1 MRRFFRHRPSPAL
14 VISLI
19 ALSVALGGTGYAAI
33 SLKRNSVGNKQLKK
47 NAVTTEKV
55 KNFTLLKRDFKR
67 GQLPAGAQG
76 PKGDTGA
83 TGSTGSTGPA
93 GPAEGPAGG
102 ALTGSYPNPGLA
114 AGIVAPSNFAT
125 IPSVRVRRTIDQ
137 SIADNT
143 NTTIQFNSE
152 AFDTAAMHDNTTN
165 NTRLTAPI
173 AGKYLVTGNVTWAA
187 SVADRRLI
195 EFSKTSGITTTVVA
209 QNAVHPVQIAS
220 IPTVQGLTT
229 VIDMAAGDYVELA
242 VFQKTGGALNV
253 AASNEQPNFT
263 LSWIGP

>member
-1 MRRFFRHRPSPAL
+1 MRRFFGHRPSPAL

-33 SLKRNSVGNKQLKK
+33 SLQRNSVGNKQLKK
-47 NAVTTEKV
+47 NAVTTDKV
-55 KNFTLLKRDFKR
+55 KNFTLRKRDFKR

-83 TGSTGSTGPA
+83 TGPA

-114 AGIVAPSNFAT
+114 AGIVTPSNFAT

-143 NTTIQFNSE
+143 NTVIQFNSE

-165 NTRLTAPI
+165 NTRLTAPV
-173 AGKYLVTGNVTWAA
+173 AGKYLVTGNVAWAA
-187 SVADRRLI
+187 SGVDRRLI
-195 EFSKTSGITTTVVA
+195 EFSKTSGVTQTTVAENTVD
-209 QNAVHPVQIAS
+209 PVQTAVTTI
-220 IPTVQGLTT
+220 QGLST
-229 VIDMAAGDYVELA
+229 VVDMAGGDYVELA
-242 VFQKTGGALNV
+242 VFQHTGGALNV
-253 AASNEQPNFT
+253 AQDNEQPNFT

>member
-19 ALSVALGGTGYAAI
+19 ALCVALGGTGYAAI

-47 NAVTTEKV
+47 NAVTTDKV
-55 KNFTLLKRDFKR
+55 KNRTLLKRDFKS

-83 TGSTGSTGPA
+83 TGSTGPA

-137 SIADNT
+137 SIADNS
-143 NTTIQFNSE
+143 NTAIQFNSE

-187 SVADRRLI
+187 SAVDRRLI
-195 EFSKTSGITTTVVA
+195 EFHKTSGITQTVVA
-209 QNAVHPVQIAS
+209 QNAVEPVSTAS
-220 IPTVQGLTT
+220 IPTIQNLTT
-229 VIDMAAGDYVELA
+229 VVDMAAGDYIELA
-242 VFQKTGGALNV
+242 VLQHTTVALNA